1 MDNLL
6 QTIRELKTKAKNRR
20 DLKRYES
27 AETILNRAIT
37 LTEEE
42 LSATDSSD
50 WKAALASE
58 LSDCYGL
65 LGGVYRRW
73 GLEAKVGEQ
82 RTLHLEQ
89 SVDAYTKGYN
99 LEVVEEYHIVNS
111 YNMVNRLVSYILL
124 VPDSLRDPTAQTD
137 PALSNSLNVWEEL
150 AKAEAAIRDQ
160 LKEKRRG
167 DIWALADFALVR
179 LLQNKDYPGQAYAE
193 FNAQSPPDYAYESA
207 LSTLRPLAELNF
219 PAASKCREVV
229 QLLES
234 KLSQLQGSGRAQ

>member
-27 AETILNRAIT
+27 AATILDRAIA
-37 LTEEE
+37 LTEGD
-42 LSATDSSD
+42 LTATDSPD
-50 WKAALASE
+50 WKAQLASE
-58 LSDCYGL
+58 LSDCFGL

-73 GLEAKVGEQ
+73 GLESEIPEE
-82 RTLHLEQ
+82 RILHLRQ
-89 SVDAYTKGYN
+89 SVEAYTRGCN

-111 YNMVNRLVSYILL
+111 YNMVNRLVSYILMK
-124 VPDSLRDPTAQTD
+124 PDSLADSPAQAN
-137 PALSNSLNVWEEL
+137 PALNDPLNVREEL
-150 AKAEAAIRDQ
+150 EKAEEAIRYQ
-160 LKEKRRG
+160 LREKRRG

-179 LLQNKDYPGQAYAE
+179 LLLEKDDPSPAYAE

-207 LSTLRPLAELNF
+207 LSTLRPMAELNF
-219 PAASKCREVV
+219 PAASRCHEAA

-234 KLSQLQGSGRAQ
+234 KLSQLQSSRRAQ